1 MSRGLDGANSNLK
14 TNGGAEYSPLSSL
27 AVLSIP
33 LATWFIM
40 DSYAPV
46 GLILSLSFSQP
57 TRGRT
62 AVLL

>member
-14 TNGGAEYSPLSSL
+14 TNGGVEYSPLSSL
-27 AVLSIP
+27 TVLSIP
-33 LATWFIM
+33 VYSGQFCRSI
-40 DSYAPV
+40 